1 MQLYPLKL
9 ITIVTE
15 EVLKDQMIHKAQEL
29 GATGYTVYECQGKG
43 VRGTRHDSVSGA
55 NVRIELVCP
64 ESVAVAILT
73 TVSHDYF
80 EHYACIAWIS
90 DVAVVRG
97 ARYVGK
103 NP

>member
-9 ITIVTE
+9 ITIVAE
-15 EVLKDQMIHKAQEL
+15 EVLKDQIIQKAREL
-29 GATGYTVYECQGKG
+29 GATGYTSGECNGFG
-43 VRGTRHDSVSGA
+43 PRESRHDSVSGI
-55 NVRIELVCP
+55 NVRIEFVCS

-73 TVSHDYF
+73 TISHDYF

-97 ARYVGK
+97 ARYLGK
-103 NP
+103 NA